1 MEGRKEIIPELS
13 MPHFNKVRDKFLS
26 RSVVFESK
34 EEEAGDLDDLYV
46 KIKDKKLKKKKK
58 KDHFLLSL
66 SGKLPSSPSS
76 PLPSLSF
83 DASELMATK
92 VKLIGDLNKNNAAD
106 VIDVWDTCECLL
118 ASALELRDI
127 NEIIRSSLSYVNLLN
142 MNMRLLSN
150 NIDDNDNSFEYD
162 NDNAL
167 DDIKNSLES
176 CLHASYALNDEDK
189 MSLSMK
195 THSLITTTML
205 LSLCITIKKEKEKL
219 REYKS
224 IMIAKDVLERRQVAS
239 LLLEIDRLKLENDD
253 LIDQNE
259 YLTTVND
266 RMRQQQIEDFE
277 LIQQRMTKTIE
288 DERESKLHE
297 IVENISKFTVQD
309 MLDSKYNDDELQS
322 MEYELR
328 ISLKRVSRARDEI
341 EKRKKAIIPENN
353 TCCICLEG
361 ILSLYISSFY
371 QPLIPNTL

>member
-1 MEGRKEIIPELS
+1 MEGRKEVIPEFS

-176 CLHASYALNDEDK
+176 CLHASNALNDEDK

-288 DERESKLHE
+288 DERESTLRE

-341 EKRKKAIIPENN
+341 EKRKKSTIPENN

-361 ILSLYISSFY
+361 TLSHYPHSI
-371 QPLIPNTL
+371 NH